1 MNLSTWNSSAVRPV
15 AASVLALLAAT
26 SLSSGALA
34 QSVSAPA
41 LAAAAPAAADAA
53 LAASA
58 APAAD
63 AAAASGAVGEVVVT
77 AVRNRVPTLKDIAGN
92 STVIT
97 ADHIERGRISTVAD
111 ALKYEPGLLAQS
123 ATGTEATRFSMRG
136 SGIIRGA
143 TSWGTGIQM
152 MFDGLPLTTPEGSP
166 YEYYEPLANNYIEV
180 YRGANAFDY
189 GPTTQG
195 GAINYVPHT
204 GYDSSP
210 LLARVE
216 GGTFGYNRQQVS
228 SGQVI
233 GPLDYYVSY
242 THFGTDG
249 FRDGNSSYSERLLGD
264 VGYRLTDKLKTR
276 IYFEWAAQNTRNAS
290 SLTLAQIA
298 ADPQTNTTTS
308 GNRREKGSTVLGD
321 RTTYEIDDTSS
332 LEGGFLYKNYPLRNQ
347 GGTAPGNWD
356 IKDLALSA
364 RYKRQDTLFGDHR
377 SNTEV
382 AWLYADI
389 LPNSTNRGY
398 NATRSVELFEA
409 TFRGYDNTLLVK
421 NDLETIPNL
430 WLTTGL
436 ASIWQTRGST
446 VQSNVTTTPIYAAQ
460 NEHYYTLAP
469 RVGLRYDFTPHLQ
482 VYGNVSRS
490 DEAPIAHQLP
500 VANTVTLAPLYQ
512 TLVGAKTASVENVN
526 NDIKNQTQ
534 NTVETGIR
542 GDWSVFHWNA
552 AAYYARIHGEIL
564 TVQTQAAVGNQPAL
578 TATTNA
584 KGDTVHQGFEGTL
597 DTRLWKSDQ
606 HQIVLHQ
613 SITLQDFHFLNDP
626 VYGHNTLPA
635 VPQRMYQA
643 GLDYNHKS
651 GFYAGVNVE
660 SVLSR
665 YPADFFNTI
674 YTPAYAI
681 WGARIGW
688 QSPDKKWQV
697 FLEGNNL
704 SDKHYAAVVAPTF
717 NAKGVDSAVYS
728 PGETRNIT
736 IGLSHDFF

>member
-1 MNLSTWNSSAVRPV
+1 MALSSAYRFNEVWPQ
-15 AASVLALLAAT
+15 AAGAALIAVGVLASPAIADEAPSAA
-26 SLSSGALA
+26 A
-34 QSVSAPA
+34 VSASAPV
-41 LAAAAPAAADAA
+41 LAAAA
-53 LAASA
+53 
-58 APAAD
+58 
-63 AAAASGAVGEVVVT
+63 AAAAAAAGKVDEVIVT
-77 AVRNRVPTLKDIAGN
+77 AKRNRVPDLKDVAGN
-92 STVIT
+92 TTVIT
-97 ADHIERGRISTVAD
+97 SDHIERGRVSTVAD

-204 GYDSSP
+204 GQDSSP
-210 LLARVE
+210 LLARAE
-216 GGTFGYNRQQVS
+216 FGTFGYNRQQLS
-228 SGQVI
+228 SGQVL
-233 GPLDYYVSY
+233 GPVDYYISY
-242 THFGTDG
+242 THFGLNG
-249 FRDGNSSYSERLLGD
+249 FRDNNSSYSTRVLGD
-264 VGYRLTDKLKTR
+264 VGYQISDSLKTR
-276 IYFEWAAQNTRNAS
+276 FYYEYAAQNTRNAS
-290 SLTLAQIA
+290 GLTLAQIA
-298 ADPQTNTTTS
+298 TDPTQNSTTS

-321 RTTYEIDDTSS
+321 RTTYAIDDTSS

-356 IKDLALSA
+356 IKDLTLSA
-364 RYKRQDTLFGDHR
+364 RYKRQDTLFGDKQ

-398 NATRSVELFEA
+398 NATRSVELFQA
-409 TFRGYDNTLLVK
+409 RFTGYDNTLLVK
-421 NDLETIPNL
+421 NDLEAVQNL
-430 WLTTGL
+430 WLTTGI
-436 ASIWQTRGST
+436 ASIWQARGST
-446 VQSNVTTTPIYAAQ
+446 VTSAVTAVPVNAQQ
-460 NEHYYTLAP
+460 NENYYTLAP

-482 VYGNVSRS
+482 LYGNISRS

-500 VANTVTLAPLYQ
+500 TTATVAVLPSIAAIL
-512 TLVGAKTASVENVN
+512 GSKTASVETAN
-526 NDIKNQTQ
+526 NDVKNQTQ
-534 NTVETGIR
+534 NTGELGGR
-542 GDWSVFHWNA
+542 GDYGIFKWNLA
-552 AAYYARIHGEIL
+552 VYYARIHGEIL
-564 TVQTQAAVGNQPAL
+564 TVQVSPAVGNTPAI

-597 DTRLWKSDQ
+597 DTALWSGGG
-606 HQIVLHQ
+606 HSLVLHQ

-626 VYGHNTLPA
+626 VYGHNTLPG
-635 VPQRMYQA
+635 VPQRLYQA
-643 GLDYNHKS
+643 GLDYTHPS

-660 SVLSR
+660 SVLSK

-681 WGARIGW
+681 FGARIGW
-688 QSPDKKWQV
+688 QAPNKKWQV

-704 SDKHYAAVVAPTF
+704 GDKHYAAVVSPSF

-728 PGETRNIT
+728 PGETRNVS
-736 IGLSHDFF
+736 IGISHDFF